1 MLKAFIKEVGR
12 AVAWVLLG
20 MALAAVGEA
29 IGRAVGWL

>member
-12 AVAWVLLG
+12 AVPWVLLG